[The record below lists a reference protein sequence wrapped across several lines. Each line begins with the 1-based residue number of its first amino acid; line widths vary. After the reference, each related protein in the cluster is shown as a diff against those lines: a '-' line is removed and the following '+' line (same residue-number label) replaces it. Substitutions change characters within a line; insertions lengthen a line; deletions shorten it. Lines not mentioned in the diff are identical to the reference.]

1 MAKIKVLLVEEI
13 AFLEVALQSRL
24 TSLNFDIVNV
34 LSKPEMV
41 IDFLAEN
48 KVDVILMDTFIS
60 EKHSAFDAIKVINKS
75 YTIPI
80 ILLNGNDKLTSKD
93 ISDSKAKLLMQK
105 PLNDIELAFNINSV
119 FNNNKTNS
127 TLNNQI
133 QKDYIFVKADY
144 RLNKIRL
151 NDIFYI
157 EASKDY
163 VTIHT
168 TDNAY
173 TVHITM
179 KEMEEALPTTRFVRT
194 HRSFIVNIDKIFSIK
209 YPEILIE
216 QKMKIIQIGG
226 LYRKKLMQLID
237 VV

>member
-1 MAKIKVLLVEEI
+1 MAKTKVLLVEEI
-13 AFLEVALQSRL
+13 EFLEVALQSRL

-34 LSKPEMV
+34 LAKPEMV
-41 IDFLAEN
+41 IDFLSNN

-60 EKHSAFDAIKVINKS
+60 EKYNAFDAIKVINRNYS
-75 YTIPI
+75 TPV
-80 ILLNGNDKLTSKD
+80 ILLNGNDKLS
-93 ISDSKAKLLMQK
+93 SEHLSNSEAKLLMQK
-105 PLNDIELAFNINSV
+105 PLNDIELAFNIKNIV
-119 FNNNKTNS
+119 NNNKTI
-127 TLNNQI
+127 NNTNEKNH
-133 QKDYIFVKADY
+133 KDYIFVKADY

-163 VTIHT
+163 VTIYT

-179 KEMEEALPTTRFVRT
+179 KEIEEALPTNNFIRT

-216 QKMKIIQIGG
+216 QKMKTIQIGG
-226 LYRKKLMQLID
+226 LYRKRLMQLID
-237 VV
+237 VI